1 MANYTV
7 RQVAK
12 LSGVSVRTLHY
23 YDEIGLFKPT
33 DVGANGYRYYDRAAL
48 LRLQQ
53 ILFYRKL
60 GMPLEQV
67 KQTLD
72 AEDFDLASA
81 LAEHRRHLLDEVVRN
96 QNLIR
101 TIDETLK
108 ELNGETTMPDQDR
121 FKGFAPEKQAE
132 YEDYL
137 VDRYGDHAKQKI
149 AESHQRVGKMS
160 AEQMAAIQAEGDQVN
175 KDLVAEIERGAA
187 PDDETVQTLVGRHH
201 AWVSHFWVPNAE
213 AYAGLG
219 QLYLDHED
227 FRAFYDKYD
236 PRLVEFL
243 ATAMKIYAA
252 NELG

>member
-1 MANYTV
+1 MARYTV
-7 RQVAK
+7 KQLAR

-23 YDEIGLFKPT
+23 YDEIELFKPT
-33 DVGANGYRYYDRAAL
+33 DVGTNGYRYYDRDAV

-53 ILFYRKL
+53 ILFYREL
-60 GMPLEQV
+60 GMPLDKV

-72 AEDFDLASA
+72 SAGFNLSEA
-81 LAEHRRHLLDEVVRN
+81 LAEHRQHLIEQVDRN

-101 TIDETLK
+101 TIDATLQ
-108 ELNGETTMPDQDR
+108 ELNGEETMSDQDR

-137 VDRYGDHAKQKI
+137 VGRYGEQAKDKI
-149 AESHQRVGKMS
+149 ATSHRKVGKMS
-160 AEQMAAIQAEGDQVN
+160 AEQMAAVQAKGDQVN
-175 KDLVAEIERGAA
+175 KDLVVEIDAGAEPGDAR
-187 PDDETVQTLVGRHH
+187 VQALIAKHH

-219 QLYLDHED
+219 QLYLDHKD

-236 PRLVEFL
+236 ARLVEFL
-243 ATAMKIYAA
+243 AVAMKIYAA
-252 NELG
+252 KSLH